1 MKTVNPNTTLQPKM
15 RIERGNGLGIAGRPS
30 DGSFESSEKV
40 RSGHTMRRPT
50 HPKAFTLIELLVVI
64 AIIAILAALLL
75 PALTK
80 AKSRTQGVYCMNNG
94 RQCSLAFRL
103 YGDDF
108 ADVLV
113 GAMNGSPPAGST
125 PRVNWI
131 TGGLN
136 FTPGNVANYDV
147 NNDIAK
153 SPMWRHMGKN
163 AKIVKCPADNAMV
176 LDNLNKL
183 APRVRSISMSQTFG
197 NGEWLDGQGTS
208 LGGPYRI
215 YTKGADIVNPSKTII
230 FLDEHPD
237 SINDA
242 AFAIQ
247 CKGAQPTDGP
257 FQEQIIDFPASFHQG
272 ACGFSFADGHSE
284 VHKWRGSKIQP
295 PAQYTGTMPLNVPAG
310 DSGVDVRWMAERAT
324 VKK

>member
-1 MKTVNPNTTLQPKM
+1 M

-30 DGSFESSEKV
+30 DGLFESPEKI
-40 RSGHTMRRPT
+40 RLGNTMRRPT

-108 ADVLV
+108 NDVLV
-113 GAMNGSPPAGST
+113 AAMNGSPKAGNVD
-125 PRVNWI
+125 RVNWI
-131 TGGLN
+131 TGSLN
-136 FTPGNVANYDV
+136 FAPNRDTNWKISADV
-147 NNDIAK
+147 EK
-153 SPMWRHMGKN
+153 SPMWKYMGKN

-176 LDNLNKL
+176 LDDLNRSV
-183 APRVRSISMSQTFG
+183 PRVRSISMSQTFG
-197 NGEWLDGQGTS
+197 NGEWMDGQGTDYRT
-208 LGGPYRI
+208 GPYRV

-272 ACGFSFADGHSE
+272 ACGFAFADGHSE
-284 VHKWRGSKIQP
+284 VHKWRGSKIQA

-310 DSGVDVRWMAERAT
+310 DSGSDVRWMAERAT